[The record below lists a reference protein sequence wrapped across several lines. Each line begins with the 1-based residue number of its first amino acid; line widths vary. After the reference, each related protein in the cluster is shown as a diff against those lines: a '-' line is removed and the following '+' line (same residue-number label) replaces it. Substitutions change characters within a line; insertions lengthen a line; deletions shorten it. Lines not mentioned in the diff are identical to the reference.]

1 MHRGSPRP
9 RHGRKV
15 RILGACGPILGGH
28 QSLKDKRIL
37 LGVSGGIAAYKAAE
51 LARRLAA
58 AGAQVKVVMT
68 RSAQEFITPMT
79 FGALT
84 GQPVSTALW
93 GDKVNPMEH
102 IFLGQ
107 QVDAIVIA
115 PATANFLGKMANG
128 IGDDLLSTIMLAAT
142 RPILVCPAMN
152 CEMWANPA
160 VQENVARLA
169 ARGIEILPPEAGEL
183 ACGARGYGRLPDPE
197 RIVEALSRLVSPQ
210 DLAGQRLLVTAGPT
224 HEDLDPVR
232 FLTNRSS
239 GKMGYAL
246 ARVAWRRGASVTL
259 VSGPTTLPDPYGVE
273 VLRVRSAREM
283 LEAVVNRFPSSDAL
297 LMAAAVSD
305 YRPEQ
310 VSPQKIKRQ
319 EERHQF
325 RLVRNPDILA
335 AVAALKKHQL
345 VVGFAAETGNL
356 VAEARRKLAEKNLD
370 LIVANDVS
378 QPDSGFAVDT
388 NEVILVGPDG
398 FLEKLPLL
406 TKEEVAERILDWLAG
421 KISGVREATIL
432 V

>member
-1 MHRGSPRP
+1 M
-9 RHGRKV
+9 
-15 RILGACGPILGGH
+15 AF
-28 QSLKDKRIL
+28 QDKRIL

-68 RSAQEFITPMT
+68 KSAQEFIAPLT

-84 GQPVSTALW
+84 GQPVSSSLW
-93 GDKVNPMEH
+93 GDKVNPLEH

-107 QVDAIVIA
+107 QVDAIVMA
-115 PATANFLGKMANG
+115 PATANLIGKVAGG

-142 RPILVCPAMN
+142 RPTLICPAMN

-169 ARGIEILPPEAGEL
+169 ARGIEIMPPEAGEL
-183 ACGARGYGRLPDPE
+183 ACGASGFGRLPDPE
-197 RIVEALSRLVSPQ
+197 TIVEALARLVSPQ

-246 ARVAWRRGASVTL
+246 AKVARRRGASVTL
-259 VSGPTTLPDPYGVE
+259 VSGPTTLADPYGVE
-273 VLRVRSAREM
+273 LVRVRSAAQMHQEVTRR
-283 LEAVVNRFPSSDAL
+283 LSASQAL

-305 YRPEQ
+305 YRPERLAK
-310 VSPQKIKRQ
+310 QKIKRQ
-319 EERHQF
+319 GEVQQF
-325 RLVRNPDILA
+325 NLVQNIDILQ
-335 AVAALKKHQL
+335 AVGALKKHQ
-345 VVGFAAETGNL
+345 VIVGFAAETGNL
-356 VAEARRKLAEKNLD
+356 VAEAQRKLKEKNLD

-378 QPDSGFAVDT
+378 QPESGFAVDT
-388 NEVILVGPDG
+388 NEVTLVSREGM
-398 FLEKLPLL
+398 LQKLPLL
-406 TKEEVAERILDWLAG
+406 TKEEVAGRILDWLATRLIG
-421 KISGVREATIL
+421 ATEGS
-432 V
+432 VFA